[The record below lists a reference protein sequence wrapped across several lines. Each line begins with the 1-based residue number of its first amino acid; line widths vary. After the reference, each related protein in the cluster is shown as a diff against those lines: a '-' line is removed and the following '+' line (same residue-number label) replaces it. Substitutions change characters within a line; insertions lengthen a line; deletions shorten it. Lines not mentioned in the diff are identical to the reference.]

1 MLINNTFVSTATEQA
16 PKFIREIKEGRIKEG
31 QRAKFEAGFAGNPKP
46 EVTW

>member
-1 MLINNTFVSTATEQA
+1 MNNTFVSTATEQA